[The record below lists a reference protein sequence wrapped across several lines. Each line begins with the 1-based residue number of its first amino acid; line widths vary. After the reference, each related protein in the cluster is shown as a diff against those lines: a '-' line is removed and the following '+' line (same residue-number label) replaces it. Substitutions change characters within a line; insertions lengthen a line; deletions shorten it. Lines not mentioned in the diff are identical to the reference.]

1 VEQDCSLK
9 GKNKSRKGDNEPR
22 FATNNRPRFSHLDSS
37 KVGETNMDM
46 SLQQRFGRGPR
57 ALLVGLSVLGCF
69 VLSNLV
75 LADASYAIPPAAGLG
90 CQAGSSQATN
100 GKITG
105 RGSSFNA
112 HAEALFAQLYEEDVC
127 GATPEALGGPAGNT
141 MVAYNYPAAEA
152 ASATGAKFG
161 LQAAACRTDA
171 YAGDATPYTEKNL
184 EELDAAP
191 ATSTT
196 GGGSCALT
204 FTPPFEPTPGPYPDK
219 EAGQADTQ
227 ANIMSFPITG
237 EALAL
242 IVNLPSSACTA
253 GTKVAPTNLDLT
265 AKQVSRIYGGDAQK
279 WNDAEL
285 VNGETVGPNKI
296 GANPLLANCEGAISR
311 VVREDSAA
319 QSEFIKKY
327 LVNAE
332 VTDGGR
338 GNVSGECAVGK
349 EWSAYLANGKNTE
362 WPGLKGTEGTCSKI
376 KADPS
381 SGGPEEVKTVEETP
395 DGVGYADLADAVEGK
410 GLITA
415 SVESA
420 TNTGF
425 QSPQS
430 GSAANCNFSTLT
442 LPSGG
447 ENGAVGLNA
456 EDDNW
461 ANNNEAT
468 GEHPNHEN
476 ATDLGSRYPI
486 CALAFD
492 LVYTGLDDTS
502 GTENAITKLTNNQRR
517 TLYSYFTYVL
527 SSTAQDKLTGHNYA
541 PLPSSWLP
549 LLTEGFES
557 NF

>member
-1 VEQDCSLK
+1 
-9 GKNKSRKGDNEPR
+9 
-22 FATNNRPRFSHLDSS
+22 
-37 KVGETNMDM
+37 MDM
-46 SLQQRFGRGPR
+46 SLRKRFGFGTR
-57 ALLVGLSVLGCF
+57 ALLVGLSVLGCSA
-69 VLSNLV
+69 LANLV
-75 LADASYAIPPAAGLG
+75 LADASYATPPAAGLA
-90 CQAGSSQATN
+90 CQNGGGSQASN

-127 GATPEALGGPAGNT
+127 GSTPETLSGPAGNT

-152 ASATGAKFG
+152 AAATGAKFG

-184 EELDAAP
+184 EELDGAP
-191 ATSTT
+191 ASSTT

-219 EAGQADTQ
+219 ESGQADTQ
-227 ANIMSFPITG
+227 ANIMSFPIAG
-237 EALAL
+237 ESLAL
-242 IVNLPSSACTA
+242 IVNLPSAACS
-253 GTKVAPTNLDLT
+253 GKPPTSLDLT
-265 AKQVSRIYGGDAQK
+265 AKEVSRIYGGDAIK

-285 VNGETVGPNKI
+285 V
-296 GANPLLANCEGAISR
+296 ANNASLANCEGEIYR

-319 QSEFIKKY
+319 QSEFLKKY
-327 LVNAE
+327 LIAAE
-332 VTDGGR
+332 PTDGGR
-338 GNVSGECAVGK
+338 GDVVGECAVGK
-349 EWSAYLANGKNTE
+349 EWSAYLKTNTE
-362 WPGLKGTEGTCSKI
+362 WPGLQKPGSEGTCSKI
-376 KADPS
+376 KKTAS
-381 SGGPEEVKTVEETP
+381 SGGPEEVKTVEETE

-415 SVESA
+415 SVENA
-420 TNTGF
+420 VNTGY

-447 ENGAVGLNA
+447 KNGAVGLNA

-468 GEHPNHEN
+468 AEFPNHEN
-476 ATDLGSRYPI
+476 AVDLGNRYPI

-502 GTENAITKLTNNQRR
+502 GTENAITRLTNNERR
-517 TLYSYFTYVL
+517 TMYSYFTYVL
-527 SSTAQDKLTGHNYA
+527 SSTAQDKLTAHNYA
-541 PLPSSWLP
+541 PLPTGWLP

>member
-1 VEQDCSLK
+1 
-9 GKNKSRKGDNEPR
+9 
-22 FATNNRPRFSHLDSS
+22 
-37 KVGETNMDM
+37 MDM
-46 SLQQRFGRGPR
+46 SLRKRFGFGPR
-57 ALLVGLSVLGCF
+57 ALLLGLSVLGCS
-69 VLSNLV
+69 VLANLV
-75 LADASYAIPPAAGLG
+75 LADASSANPPAAGLG

-127 GATPEALGGPAGNT
+127 GSTPEGLGGPAGNT

-171 YAGDATPYTEKNL
+171 YAGDATPYTEANL
-184 EELDAAP
+184 AGLDGTPGSAA
-191 ATSTT
+191 A

-204 FTPPFEPTPGPYPDK
+204 FTPPFDPTPGPYPDTTS
-219 EAGQADTQ
+219 GQADTQ
-227 ANIMSFPITG
+227 ANVMSFPIAG
-237 EALAL
+237 ESLAL
-242 IVNLPSSACTA
+242 IVNLPSAACNS
-253 GTKVAPTNLDLT
+253 KPPTSLDLT
-265 AKQVSRIYGGDAQK
+265 ATEVSRIYGGDALK
-279 WNDAEL
+279 WNDPEL
-285 VNGETVGPNKI
+285 VAN
-296 GANPLLANCEGAISR
+296 NPLLTNCAGAIKR
-311 VVREDSAA
+311 VVRFDSAA
-319 QSEFIKKY
+319 QSEFLKKY
-327 LVNAE
+327 LINAE
-332 VTDGGR
+332 ATDGGR
-338 GNVSGECAVGK
+338 GTVSGECAAGSP
-349 EWSAYLANGKNTE
+349 WSAYLATNTQ
-362 WPGLKGTEGTCSKI
+362 WPGKQNPTGEGTCSSIATPTK
-376 KADPS
+376 
-381 SGGPEEVKTVEETP
+381 SGAPEEISKVEATEN
-395 DGVGYADLADAVEGK
+395 GVGYADLADAVEGS

-415 SVESA
+415 SVENA
-420 TNTGF
+420 TNTGY

-502 GTENAITKLTNNQRR
+502 GTENAITRLTNNQRR

-527 SSTAQDKLTGHNYA
+527 SSTAQGKLTAHNYA
-541 PLPSSWLP
+541 PLPNSWLP
-549 LLTEGFES
+549 LLSEGFES

>member
-1 VEQDCSLK
+1 
-9 GKNKSRKGDNEPR
+9 
-22 FATNNRPRFSHLDSS
+22 
-37 KVGETNMDM
+37 MDM
-46 SLQQRFGRGPR
+46 SLQKRFGLRPR
-57 ALLVGLSVLGCF
+57 ALLVGLSVLGCS
-69 VLSNLV
+69 VLANLV
-75 LADASYAIPPAAGLG
+75 LADASSAIPPAAGLA
-90 CQAGSSQATN
+90 CQAGGGSQASN

-127 GATPEALGGPAGNT
+127 GSTPETLGGPAGNT
-141 MVAYNYPAAEA
+141 MVSYNYPAAEA

-171 YAGDATPYTEKNL
+171 YAGDATPYTEANL
-184 EELDAAP
+184 AELDAPP

-196 GGGSCALT
+196 GGGSCTLT

-219 EAGQADTQ
+219 ESGTADTQ
-227 ANIMSFPITG
+227 ANIMSFPIAG
-237 EALAL
+237 ESLAL
-242 IVNLPSSACTA
+242 LVNLPSAACN
-253 GTKVAPTNLDLT
+253 GKAPTSLDLT
-265 AKQVSRIYGGDAQK
+265 AKEVSRIYGGDALK
-279 WNDAEL
+279 WNDSEL
-285 VNGETVGPNKI
+285 VAN
-296 GANPLLANCEGAISR
+296 NPLLANCEGEIQR

-319 QSEFIKKY
+319 QSEFLKKY
-327 LVNAE
+327 LVAAE
-332 VTDGGR
+332 ATDGGR
-338 GNVSGECAVGK
+338 GDVSGECAVGK
-349 EWSAYLANGKNTE
+349 EWSAYIAKNTE
-362 WPGLKGTEGTCSKI
+362 WPGLQKPGSEGTCSPI
-376 KADPS
+376 KKDAS
-381 SGGPEEVKTVEETP
+381 SGGPEEVKTVEETT
-395 DGVGYADLADAVEGK
+395 DGIGYADLSDAVEGK
-410 GLITA
+410 GLIMA
-415 SVESA
+415 SVENA
-420 TNTGF
+420 VNTGY

-447 ENGAVGLNA
+447 KNGAVGLNA

-468 GEHPNHEN
+468 SEFPNHEN
-476 ATDLGSRYPI
+476 ATDLGNRYPI

-502 GTENAITKLTNNQRR
+502 GTENAITRLTNNQRR

-527 SSTAQDKLTGHNYA
+527 SSTAQDKLTAHNYA
-541 PLPSSWLP
+541 PLPSAWLP

>member
-1 VEQDCSLK
+1 MDISLHK
-9 GKNKSRKGDNEPR
+9 
-22 FATNNRPRFSHLDSS
+22 
-37 KVGETNMDM
+37 
-46 SLQQRFGRGPR
+46 RFGFGAR
-57 ALLVGLSVLGCF
+57 ALLVGLSVLGCS
-69 VLSNLV
+69 VLANLV
-75 LADASYAIPPAAGLG
+75 LAGTSSATPPAAGLA
-90 CQAGSSQATN
+90 CQNGGGSQASN

-112 HAEALFAQLYEEDVC
+112 HAEALFAQLYEEDIC
-127 GATPEALGGPAGNT
+127 GSTPETLGGPAGNT
-141 MVAYNYPAAEA
+141 MVAYNYPTAEA

-171 YAGDATPYTEKNL
+171 YAGDASPYTEANL
-184 EELDAAP
+184 AELDGTPGA
-191 ATSTT
+191 TT

-204 FTPPFEPTPGPYPDK
+204 FTPPFEPTPGPWPDTTS
-219 EAGQADTQ
+219 GQADTQ
-227 ANIMSFPITG
+227 ANIMSFPIAG
-237 EALAL
+237 ESVALL
-242 IVNLPSSACTA
+242 VNLPSSACTA
-253 GTKVAPTNLDLT
+253 GSKVAPTTLNLT
-265 AKQVSRIYGGDAQK
+265 AKEVSRIYGGDALH
-279 WNDAEL
+279 WNDSEL
-285 VNGETVGPNKI
+285 VNGE
-296 GANPLLANCEGAISR
+296 GAGTPPRPGENPSLANCEGEIQR

-319 QSEFIKKY
+319 QSEILKKY
-327 LVNAE
+327 LVAAE
-332 VTDGGR
+332 ATDGGR
-338 GNVSGECAVGK
+338 GDVTGECAVGK
-349 EWSAYLANGKNTE
+349 EWSAYIAKNTE
-362 WPGLKGTEGTCSKI
+362 WPGLKGSEGTCSKI
-376 KADPS
+376 KADAS

-415 SVESA
+415 KVENA
-420 TNTGF
+420 TNTGA

-447 ENGAVGLNA
+447 RNGAVGLNA

-468 GEHPNHEN
+468 AEFPNHEN
-476 ATDLGSRYPI
+476 ATDLGKQYPI
-486 CALAFD
+486 CALVFD

-502 GTENAITKLTNNQRR
+502 GTENAITRLTNNQRR

-527 SSTAQDKLTGHNYA
+527 SSTAQDKLTAHDYA
-541 PLPSSWLP
+541 PLPISWLS

>member
-1 VEQDCSLK
+1 MRPDPPPIIRRRWSL
-9 GKNKSRKGDNEPR
+9 GSDRTSDQFGGNQFWSKSALIR
-22 FATNNRPRFSHLDSS
+22 HLDSS

-46 SLQQRFGRGPR
+46 SLQKRFGRGPR
-57 ALLVGLSVLGCF
+57 ALLVGLSVLGCS
-69 VLSNLV
+69 VLANLV
-75 LADASYAIPPAAGLG
+75 LANASSAIPPTAGLA
-90 CQAGSSQATN
+90 CQAGGGSQAAN
-100 GKITG
+100 GKISG

-112 HAEALFAQLYEEDVC
+112 HAEALFSQLYEEDVC
-127 GATPEALGGPAGNT
+127 GSTPETLGGPAGNT

-171 YAGDATPYTEKNL
+171 FAGDATPYTEANL
-184 EELDAAP
+184 AELDGTPGA
-191 ATSTT
+191 TT

-204 FTPPFEPTPGPYPDK
+204 FTPPFEPTPGPYPDTIS
-219 EAGQADTQ
+219 GQADTQ
-227 ANIMSFPITG
+227 ANIMSFPIAG
-237 EALAL
+237 ESVALL
-242 IVNLPSSACTA
+242 VNLTNADCAA
-253 GTKVAPTNLDLT
+253 GSKVAPTSLDLT
-265 AKQVSRIYGGDAQK
+265 AKEVSRIYGGDALK
-279 WNDAEL
+279 WNDSEL
-285 VNGETVGPNKI
+285 VTN
-296 GANPLLANCEGAISR
+296 NPSLANCEGEINR

-319 QSEFIKKY
+319 QSEFLKKY

-332 VTDGGR
+332 ATDGGR
-338 GNVSGECAVGK
+338 GDVTGECAVGK
-349 EWSAYLANGKNTE
+349 EWSAYIAKNTE
-362 WPGLKGTEGTCSKI
+362 WPGLKGSEGTCSKI
-376 KADPS
+376 KADAS
-381 SGGPEEVKTVEETP
+381 SGGPEEVKTVGETA

-415 SVESA
+415 SVENA
-420 TNTGF
+420 TNTGY

-447 ENGAVGLNA
+447 KNGAVGLNA

-461 ANNNEAT
+461 ANNNEASA
-468 GEHPNHEN
+468 EFPNHEN

-502 GTENAITKLTNNQRR
+502 GTENAITRLTNNQRR

-527 SSTAQDKLTGHNYA
+527 SSTAQDKLTAHNYA
-541 PLPSSWLP
+541 PLPTAWLS